1 MSYSFFGTCANDH
14 KQLFGCLHTIL
25 NQTILPKELIL
36 VDSGDH
42 NIEKKIVEIISE
54 KKICFIYISRKLSR
68 VKALNI
74 ALDLSS
80 ADFSMR
86 FDSRARFSEDY
97 AENALKFLNNK
108 SINAKVVGGIP
119 EFKYEIENFESKLC
133 AEVMGRPYVFLYPKH
148 RRNKFEGYSS
158 SLYLGCF
165 NTKIL
170 KQIKF
175 RETTSIISEDSLII
189 SDFNEKTFKSFI
201 SHSIKVSYITRS
213 SFVNILM
220 LFNTYGY
227 CRANTIL
234 FSKRLF
240 ISKRHFFVF
249 VASNSLFIIL
259 IKYFSISSLVF
270 LPLLLFLLNLFGEI
284 FLKKKDSQFYLPFYA
299 TLCQFSWIIGF
310 IWNLMTI
317 FKRKNIETN
326 FIS

>member
-14 KQLFGCLHTIL
+14 NQLFGCLNTIL

-42 NIEKKIVEIISE
+42 NIEKKIIEIISE
-54 KKICFIYISRKLSR
+54 KEICFIYISRKLSR

-74 ALDLSS
+74 GLDLSS

-86 FDSRARFSEDY
+86 FDSRTRFSEDY

-119 EFKYEIENFESKLC
+119 EFKCEFDNFEAKLC

-148 RRNKFEGYSS
+148 RRNKFEGYAS

-175 RETTSIISEDSLII
+175 RDTTSIISEDSLII

-213 SFVNILM
+213 SFFNILM

-227 CRANTIL
+227 CRANTIW

-249 VASNSLFIIL
+249 VAITFIFIIL
-259 IKYFSISSLVF
+259 IKYFSIFSLIF
-270 LPLLLFLLNLFGEI
+270 LPLLLFIINLFGEI
-284 FLKKKDSQFYLPFYA
+284 FFQKNNFQFYLPFYA
-299 TLCQFSWIIGF
+299 TLCQCSWIIGF